1 MWWLLSLYLDL
12 QGVRSWC
19 SGGRAACP
27 KLAAKGWWG
36 KGAACL
42 GEGKSSSGPHSCCSW
57 ECPGLLAQHNPTSWH
72 LQRPAFPHTHAS
84 THSEHDL
91 LWRYWT
97 KCKFFFLKFWIE
109 IQDSY
114 SSGAAMAGA
123 VSLEPPSL
131 STQTCLL
138 MQALENAVEM
148 RGRIKV
154 VKSACAPG
162 AAKSAI
168 ARQQKL
174 SDTVQNRPGKI
185 FRCWCWNLCENLKLC
200 AVRRS
205 SWK

>member
-1 MWWLLSLYLDL
+1 MALVFVPGSPRGEELVL
-12 QGVRSWC
+12 
-19 SGGRAACP
+19 
-27 KLAAKGWWG
+27 WG
-36 KGAACL
+36 KGCL
-42 GEGKSSSGPHSCCSW
+42 PKARCKRVMRQRGCLSGRREGGEGKSSSSPHSCCSW
-57 ECPGLLAQHNPTSWH
+57 ERPGLLAQHNPTRH

-97 KCKFFFLKFWIE
+97 KCKFFFLKFWME

-131 STQTCLL
+131 STQTCSL

-148 RGRIKV
+148 CGRIKV

-162 AAKSAI
+162 AAKSAM

-185 FRCWCWNLCENLKLC
+185 FRCWCWNLCENLNQYVL
-200 AVRRS
+200 
-205 SWK
+205 